1 MVAAPSAPVTMEPD
15 QTPSSPSP
23 GATATPCSVH
33 AIMSGEVACPQ
44 WQFEAQVVRP
54 GTYW

>member
-1 MVAAPSAPVTMEPD
+1 MVALPSESVTIEPD

-23 GATATPCSVH
+23 GATATPCSVQ
-33 AIMSGEVACPQ
+33 AIMSGEVAWPQ
-44 WQFEAQVVRP
+44 WQLEAQLVRP